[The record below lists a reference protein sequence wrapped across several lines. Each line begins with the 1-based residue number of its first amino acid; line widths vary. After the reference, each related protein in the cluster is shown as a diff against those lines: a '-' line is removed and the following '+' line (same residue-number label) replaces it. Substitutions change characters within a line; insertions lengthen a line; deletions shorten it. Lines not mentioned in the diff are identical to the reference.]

1 MTLPIVPCVEL
12 AQSEHFVPESDHR
25 DSHRVKLGLDL
36 RQENRVVAAQHSPEA
51 PQEVQHHGSIG
62 GHLAANSR
70 LVAQGIP
77 HRRVSEPLKVGHAG
91 SDRKESALEHGR
103 AALERR
109 LLLPT
114 LSDTARFTSDADCM
128 RNLEDATAWGCLW
141 MHGAAY
147 ENAMDATGWSAAEV
161 AVESSIL
168 RDYGATEATLHD

>member
-1 MTLPIVPCVEL
+1 MSSKVYIDTVLDR
-12 AQSEHFVPESDHR
+12 AY
-25 DSHRVKLGLDL
+25 LDL

-103 AALERR
+103 ACTRTKALIANPQR
-109 LLLPT
+109 
-114 LSDTARFTSDADCM
+114 
-128 RNLEDATAWGCLW
+128 
-141 MHGAAY
+141 
-147 ENAMDATGWSAAEV
+147 
-161 AVESSIL
+161 
-168 RDYGATEATLHD
+168 YGTVH